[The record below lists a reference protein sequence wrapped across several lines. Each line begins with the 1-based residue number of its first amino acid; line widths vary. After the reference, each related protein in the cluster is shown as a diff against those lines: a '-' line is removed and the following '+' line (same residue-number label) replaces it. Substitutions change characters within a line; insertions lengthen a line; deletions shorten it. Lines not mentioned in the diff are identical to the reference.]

1 LSLCPRSGFAS
12 KFVCG
17 LSLDVKHGDISTVE
31 ISGNIVWPR
40 VLLTGSEDHDGDGNA
55 DPAMMC
61 YDPIDCTQ
69 VRSANP

>member
-1 LSLCPRSGFAS
+1 M
-12 KFVCG
+12 
-17 LSLDVKHGDISTVE
+17 KHGDISTVE